1 VDSRP
6 KVQDLDVWRA
16 AQQVIDH
23 HPVEPE
29 LAACQFA
36 DEAWEAGN
44 ASKFEYL
51 MKVASAVR
59 ELIRTKPHVGKAIN

>member
-1 VDSRP
+1 MDSRP

-16 AQQVIDH
+16 AHKIIDR

-29 LAACQFA
+29 LAACQLA

-44 ASKFEYL
+44 IPKFEYL
-51 MKVASAVR
+51 MKLANAVR
-59 ELIRTKPHVGKAIN
+59 ELVRTRPHVGKAIN